1 MVPEEFKNS
10 KNERNRVNLYNLS
23 VQSQVVNF
31 ETAVRTGLGKNQGL
45 FFPRKIVP
53 LENINSLLKL
63 GVKERNLQILSPFV
77 ADSISKQSLQQIIEK
92 TFVFDTQLTPVSDS
106 KYCLELFHGPTLAF
120 KDFGAN
126 FMANCLQSFA
136 STKPVTILTATSGD
150 TGAAVAHA
158 FHGRKNIRVVIL
170 FPKGKISELQ
180 QKMFTTLG
188 DNIHTIAVNGSFDDC
203 QQLVKQSF
211 DHPELIESI
220 GLNSANSINISR
232 LLAQVCYYFDA
243 FSRLPKDKREQVVVA
258 VPSGNFGNLCA
269 GIIAKTLGLPIK
281 RFIASTN
288 LNDTVPRYLQSGK
301 WLPNKTVAT
310 ISNAM
315 DVSKPNNW
323 PRIEY
328 LIDSGQFSKSQLTGN
343 AVNEEETRAALK
355 HLYQSGYVSEPHAAV
370 AYQGLKQSLT
380 PDETGIFLGTAHPAK
395 FKSTV
400 EEILNIKLPMPKA
413 LADCAEKKDLSL
425 ELDANF
431 SQLRDYLDNLK

>member
-1 MVPEEFKNS
+1 MK
-10 KNERNRVNLYNLS
+10 LYNLKDNA
-23 VQSQVVNF
+23 QVVDF
-31 ETAVRTGLGKNQGL
+31 ETAVKTGLGKNQGL
-45 FFPRKIVP
+45 FFPKKILP
-53 LENINSLLKL
+53 LEDIDGLLAL
-63 GVKERNLQILSPFV
+63 DSHQRNFKILKPFV
-77 ADSISKQSLQQIIEK
+77 DENISDEELRQIIDR
-92 TFVFDTQLTPVSDS
+92 TFAFPAKLASVNPQE
-106 KYCLELFHGPTLAF
+106 YCLELFHGPTLAF

-136 STKPVTILTATSGD
+136 DTKPITILTATSGD

-158 FHGRKNIRVVIL
+158 FHGLANIRVVIL

-188 DNIHTIAVNGSFDDC
+188 DNIHTVAVEGAFDDC
-203 QQLVKQSF
+203 QALVKQSF
-211 DHPELIESI
+211 DDREFVEAI

-243 FSRLPKDKREQVVVA
+243 LSQLPKEKRQDIVVA

-288 LNDTVPRYLQSGK
+288 LNDTVPRYLQNGEWSPK
-301 WLPNKTVAT
+301 ETVAT

-328 LIDSGQFSKSQLTGN
+328 LMESDQFDRNQLSGC
-343 AVNEEETRAALK
+343 AVNEEQTAETVK
-355 HLYQSGYVSEPHAAV
+355 ELYSQGYTSEPHAAV
-370 AYQGLKQSLT
+370 AYRGLNDSLR
-380 PDETGIFLGTAHPAK
+380 PGETGIFLGTAHPAK

-400 EEILNIKLPMPKA
+400 ESILNLELPLPKE
-413 LADCAEKKDLSL
+413 LAECSVKEDLSVTL
-425 ELDANF
+425 EADFDALK
-431 SQLRDYLDNLK
+431 SHILNLNT